1 MKDRQVP
8 IETQPHTMHL
18 TWCEVSAYVDR
29 QSKWWGRCCESRSK
43 SKKKSSLTVLDN
55 VYGFA
60 APGEVMAIM
69 GSSGAGKTCLLNVLA
84 HRNLNT
90 LRVQGIVRVNQQP
103 VTKEY
108 MRRACAY
115 VQQDDCFIGS
125 LTVKEH
131 LIFNAVLRMGR
142 GYKTKQ
148 QLAKVEE
155 VMSDLGLND
164 CADCIIGTRSRKGIS
179 GGEKKRVAFASEIL
193 TNPPILLCDEPTSG
207 LDSFLAVQ
215 VVNVLKKLAA
225 TKSMTIAFTIH
236 QPSSQVFELFDRV
249 YMMADGR
256 VAFSGTQSDAL
267 QFWSDIGH
275 ALPPNFNPADH
286 YVSSLAVNEFNGA
299 ERPKITP
306 KAICDAFDKGPYGQ
320 QLWLEAR
327 SAHSPPGK
335 STQHLMSA
343 QPISKAGCFNQFRAL
358 FMRNTMT
365 ILREP
370 TLLKVQLSQSIII
383 AALTGL
389 VYLNDSYTQEK
400 VANINGSLYQMVTN
414 MAFMFQFAV
423 VHHFC
428 SEISTFYREHGSGL
442 YGVSPYFMA
451 KNLAEIPNF
460 TLSAIVFA
468 AILYWMSRLVPLWE
482 AFAFYLL
489 VAILG
494 QNTAISIGYAA
505 GCIFGSVKL
514 AVAVLPVF
522 VVPMMVFGGYFINQ
536 ATLPVYFYPFKY
548 LSYFGY
554 AFESL
559 TVNEWSHVTSIE
571 GCPSSDGRRC
581 FQNGTDV
588 IRSLSFSPDNMWI
601 NLIFIFAMTIGIRLI
616 AFGSLWIRA
625 KLRK

>member
-1 MKDRQVP
+1 
-8 IETQPHTMHL
+8 
-18 TWCEVSAYVDR
+18 
-29 QSKWWGRCCESRSK
+29 
-43 SKKKSSLTVLDN
+43 
-55 VYGFA
+55 
-60 APGEVMAIM
+60 
-69 GSSGAGKTCLLNVLA
+69 
-84 HRNLNT
+84 
-90 LRVQGIVRVNQQP
+90 
-103 VTKEY
+103 

-115 VQQDDCFIGS
+115 VQQDDCFIVT
-125 LTVKEH
+125 L
-131 LIFNAVLRMGR
+131 FN
-142 GYKTKQ
+142 YPTCSIQ
-148 QLAKVEE
+148 
-155 VMSDLGLND
+155 LGLND

-179 GGEKKRVAFASEIL
+179 GGEKKRVAFAILFGHRADSSTQIL

-215 VVNVLKKLAA
+215 VVNVHKTFHFTTNSSSCSSKSSKVLKKLAA

-236 QPSSQVFELFDRV
+236 QPV

-306 KAICDAFDKGPYGQ
+306 KV
-320 QLWLEAR
+320 R
-327 SAHSPPGK
+327 
-335 STQHLMSA
+335 
-343 QPISKAGCFNQFRAL
+343 CFNQFRAL

-571 GCPSSDGRRC
+571 GKSHGFLSWIVILSIGHTAGCPSSDGRRC